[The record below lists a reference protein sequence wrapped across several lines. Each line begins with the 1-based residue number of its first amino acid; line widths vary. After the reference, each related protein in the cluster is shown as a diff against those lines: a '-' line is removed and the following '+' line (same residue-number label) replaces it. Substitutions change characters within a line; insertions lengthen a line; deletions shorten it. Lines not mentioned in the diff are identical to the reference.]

1 MGGRDQGLGRFG
13 LVGPLAMSLMHDYLR
28 PLDADTLFTDAQWL
42 AAMLGFES
50 ALAQAQAECGVIPQA
65 AAEAIAQ
72 ACAAVQLDREALV
85 ARARCSGAMGL
96 AVLQPLQQWLRAH
109 RPEGLD
115 WLHWGSTTQD
125 VVDTAQALLTR
136 AALQALLA
144 ELAGLQ
150 ECLTDLARR
159 HAAMPMLARS
169 LLQPAQV
176 TSFGFKC
183 AQSAAALQ
191 RCRAQL
197 QAQAAQALCVQLG
210 GAVGNRAVLGPAAA
224 AVEQALARRLG
235 LQACGYSWHTQRDAW
250 LRLAMEVAVCG
261 GSLAKLAKDWSLMM
275 QYEVGELYEAPRGS
289 TSSAMPHKRNPVH
302 CMQAVAQTQPVP
314 QLAATL
320 LACMAQAH
328 ERGLGEWQAEV
339 AHGASLWRHV
349 HAAAAALRSAAQG
362 LQVDTARMQAHID
375 GLQGVVYSEALSQVL
390 APLLGKPG
398 AQAAVAECA
407 AQALQQAQPL
417 QLLLERWLRRQGM
430 PVDAALESALAAAAN
445 PRLAVQSS
453 AQACGD
459 LLARTAAS
467 ASLKENDHALHP

>member
-1 MGGRDQGLGRFG
+1 MT
-13 LVGPLAMSLMHDYLR
+13 SLMHAYLR
-28 PLDADTLFTDAQWL
+28 PQDADLLFDDGQWI
-42 AAMLGFES
+42 AAMLRFES
-50 ALAQAQAECGVIPQA
+50 ELAQAQAECGVIPEA

-72 ACAAVQLDREALV
+72 ACATVEIDAQALA
-85 ARARCSGAMGL
+85 ARAHCSGAMGM
-96 AVLQPLQQWLRAH
+96 AILQPLQQWLRAH

-125 VVDTAQALLTR
+125 VVDTAHALLTR
-136 AALQALLA
+136 QALQSLLA
-144 ELAGLQ
+144 ELQGLQ
-150 ECLTDLARR
+150 LGLVALAER
-159 HAAMPMLARS
+159 HAATPMLARS
-169 LLQPAQV
+169 LMQPAQV

-191 RCRAQL
+191 RSRQQL
-197 QAQAAQALCVQLG
+197 QALAAQALCVQLG
-210 GAVGNRAVLGPAAA
+210 GAVGNRATLGAAAA

-261 GSLAKLAKDWSLMM
+261 GSLAKLAKDWSLMS
-275 QYEVGELYEAPRGS
+275 QYEVGELHEAPRGS

-320 LACMAQAH
+320 LACMVQAH

-339 AHGASLWRHV
+339 AHAASLWRHV

-362 LQVDTARMQAHID
+362 LHVDSARMQQHID
-375 GLQGVVYSEALSQVL
+375 GLQGVVYSEALAQVL
-390 APLLGKPG
+390 APVLGKPA

-407 AQALQQAQPL
+407 VQALDQAQPL
-417 QLLLERWLRRQGM
+417 HLLLGRWLQQRGALQ
-430 PVDAALESALAAAAN
+430 PPLAQALADAAD
-445 PRLAVQSS
+445 PRQAVQSS
-453 AQACGD
+453 AHGCHA
-459 LLARTAAS
+459 LLARLDAAP
-467 ASLKENDHALHP
+467 AITTDKESPHACHS

>member
-1 MGGRDQGLGRFG
+1 
-13 LVGPLAMSLMHDYLR
+13 MSLMHDYLR
-28 PLDADTLFTDAQWL
+28 PLGADTLFTDGQWL
-42 AAMLGFES
+42 NAMLRFES

-65 AAEAIAQ
+65 AAQAIAA
-72 ACAAVQLDREALV
+72 ACAAVQVDREALV

-96 AVLQPLQQWLRAH
+96 AVLQPVQQWLRAH

-136 AALQALLA
+136 EALQLVLA
-144 ELAGLQ
+144 ELQVLQ
-150 ECLTDLARR
+150 QCLTELAQG
-159 HAAMPMLARS
+159 HAATPMLARS

-191 RCRAQL
+191 RCRQQL
-197 QAQAAQALCVQLG
+197 QAKADQALCVQLG
-210 GAVGNRAVLGPAAA
+210 GAVGNRAVLGPTAE

-250 LRLAMEVAVCG
+250 MRLAMEVAVCG

-362 LQVDTARMQAHID
+362 LQVETARMQQHID
-375 GLQGVVYSEALSQVL
+375 GLQGVVYSEALAQALV
-390 APLLGKPG
+390 PRLGKSG

-407 AQALQQAQPL
+407 AEALAQAQPL
-417 QLLLERWLRRQGM
+417 HQVLQRWWARHQG
-430 PVDAALESALAAAAN
+430 PVDAALESALAAAVD
-445 PRLAVQSS
+445 PQQAVQSS
-453 AQACGD
+453 AQACRD
-459 LLARTAAS
+459 LLARMDSAQCAAVFTLS
-467 ASLKENDHALHP
+467 TPSTDKDTSHALHP